1 MTGVEEV
8 PPLDAA
14 GVEGGL
20 GAMSMMTNALILIL
34 ILSDMTTDC
43 FLDERQ
49 VETDQLSVWAHV

>member
-8 PPLDAA
+8 PPLDSA